1 MADYIPPI
9 FQGDNT
15 FLGLVLESKRRKQ
28 QEAEMRARQE
38 QQDGSKFA
46 ALLRDVAPLGDPKI
60 TRAALAHLTGN
71 RYTPEMEDLALGM
84 TKQYRAQQKAAEEK
98 AALPKGAEQKD
109 VASGVA
115 GILAQP
121 GDPRLAALAA
131 LRSIPDSYPPELT
144 NRLAMRGGAI
154 AADRG
159 ARFDRNVALMERQS
173 AITESRQQRKAAGK
187 SGGDSK
193 KLKPEV
199 ESAWETFLDA
209 GVPFEEWRSDP
220 EMPRSVVANAMKHPE
235 YVAMLRARKWKGV
248 PFLRPGQEGSAP
260 PPTAVT
266 GPVTLKSGIKI
277 EPLDE

>member
-1 MADYIPPI
+1 MASDPLQ
-9 FQGDNT
+9 FV
-15 FLGLVLESKRRKQ
+15 GLYLDMKRRREQSELAKQ
-28 QEAEMRARQE
+28 QLQARQGE
-38 QQDGSKFA
+38 SVDRGFREAVEMAATGDKKLALSHLSIATRDQDTPA
-46 ALLRDVAPLGDPKI
+46 MREYI
-60 TRAALAHLTGN
+60 AALAQH
-71 RYTPEMEDLALGM
+71 A
-84 TKQYRAQQKAAEEK
+84 KSQQQAQAEK